1 MASRAVVRQAGVIP
15 YRIESDGVRVLLVSS
30 RSGKRWVVPK
40 GNLEVG
46 LTPSESAGKEAAE
59 EAGAVGFVDD
69 VPVGTF
75 RYRKRGRVHEV
86 ALYPMRVMRLRPVW
100 DEMDSRKRVWVRAE
114 DAARAVDN
122 AALGACLSALADWAL
137 VEAAAA

>member
-1 MASRAVVRQAGVIP
+1 VIP
-15 YRIESDGVRVLLVSS
+15 FRIEADGVRVLLVSS

-40 GNLEVG
+40 GNLEIG

-69 VPVGTF
+69 APVGTF

-100 DEMDSRKRVWVRAE
+100 DEMDSRQRVWVRAE
-114 DAARAVDN
+114 EAPGLVGN
-122 AALGACLSALADWAL
+122 EALGACLSAMAQWATL
-137 VEAAAA
+137 ETAAA